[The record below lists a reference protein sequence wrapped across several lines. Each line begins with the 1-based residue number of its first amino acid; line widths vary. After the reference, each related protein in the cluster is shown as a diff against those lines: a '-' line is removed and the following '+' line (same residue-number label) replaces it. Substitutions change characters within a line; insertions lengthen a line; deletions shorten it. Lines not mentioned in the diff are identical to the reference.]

1 MHTQLNL
8 KIGLLLHFWP
18 SSVMYMLQKWYFF
31 LSKLFDQILMLNRNE
46 FENLDIENENLC
58 HVSTPI
64 YGVIT
69 LIAKKCNK

>member
-1 MHTQLNL
+1 
-8 KIGLLLHFWP
+8 
-18 SSVMYMLQKWYFF
+18 MYMLQKWYFF

-46 FENLDIENENLC
+46 RFENLDIENENSC